1 MDLYV
6 VRHAQSTNNRGDREE
21 LDPPLTD
28 EGTRQALQVAT
39 ALHKLHITTLYC
51 SPFRR
56 TLQTVAPIADML
68 RLAPRVEMALHE
80 WAA

>member
-1 MDLYV
+1 MTDLG
-6 VRHAQSTNNRGDREE
+6 A
-21 LDPPLTD
+21 
-28 EGTRQALQVAT
+28 RQALLVAA

-56 TLQTVAPIADML
+56 TLQTVAPVADLL
-68 RLAPRVEMALHE
+68 RLAPGWKWPSTN